1 MWVECIGLPGSGK
14 TSVVLQTQACLLKAA
29 PHLRVHLGVEPMP
42 RTWVVKVWDRLALV
56 GFWLQ
61 TGCWAEPRNRALHC
75 RAHTLFKLKR
85 LAKMAQ
91 SDAVYLLDQSE
102 LQAIWSFVLRANE
115 PQQVNVRRLVHR
127 AYSGCANLVV
137 YFKLDAEQ
145 CSERLSQ
152 RLALGGNL
160 TGFDDMTHAARVAT
174 FKSATVIFDDM
185 AKALTERGVEV
196 LDVHNAHSD
205 DVQAIAQRLCGLIL
219 QRLDR

>member
-1 MWVECIGLPGSGK
+1 MWLECIGLPGSGK
-14 TSVVLQTQACLLKAA
+14 TSVALQTQACLLKAA
-29 PHLRVHLGVEPMP
+29 PHLRVHLGVEPVA
-42 RTWVVKVWDRLALV
+42 RTGVAKVWDRLA
-56 GFWLQ
+56 FAWLWFQ
-61 TGCWAEPRNRALHC
+61 TGCWAEPRNQALHR
-75 RAHTLFKLKR
+75 RAHTLLKLKR
-85 LAKMAQ
+85 LAEMAQ

-102 LQAIWSFVLRANE
+102 LQAIWSFALRAQE
-115 PQQVNVRRLVHR
+115 PQRVNMRRLVYR
-127 AYSGCANLVV
+127 AYSGCAHVV
-137 YFKLDAEQ
+137 VHFKLDAEQ

-174 FKSATVIFDDM
+174 FESATVIFDDM

-196 LDVHNAHSD
+196 LDVHNAHPD